1 MVEQCQCR
9 QLPIGTYVGIN
20 VNSRPA
26 LNALVWQVVGH
37 GQGDRAIEQATAP
50 ADGVPEGYQI
60 SVRCNSVSPLAVVP
74 YVPGTPSDPDPTSTE
89 PEVMQL
95 EQFVMGSSHNFT
107 VPTGIWLP
115 LPLLGGNAI
124 MLKDPAPDPGQ
135 ALIMYP
141 RLTQYQM
148 VFCSAW
154 NGDVV
159 LMMECDVLKP
169 CAAKQVWPWCAWCR
183 KFLLPVMDHRNS
195 KKHRSFRRQLME
207 KGPERIRQE
216 AMR

>member
-37 GQGDRAIEQATAP
+37 GQGDRAIVQATAP

-124 MLKDPAPDPGQ
+124 MLIDTAPEPG
-135 ALIMYP
+135 
-141 RLTQYQM
+141 
-148 VFCSAW
+148 
-154 NGDVV
+154 

-169 CAAKQVWPWCAWCR
+169 CPAKQVWPWCAWCR